1 MRRQQKQSTL
11 AIEFVTQIAQVICEN
26 NLETQN
32 ERSHCDDQMEEGGSR
47 GCGRAPGRA
56 TIMRYNE
63 ILNKNVTFWALSK
76 SYIRL
81 YRSISRYAMR
91 L

>member
-1 MRRQQKQSTL
+1 MRMCDMRRQQKQSTL

-26 NLETQN
+26 NLEIQN
-32 ERSHCDDQMEEGGSR
+32 ERSNCDDQMEEGGSR

-63 ILNKNVTFWALSK
+63 ILNKMS
-76 SYIRL
+76 
-81 YRSISRYAMR
+81 RSEH
-91 L
+91 